1 MGYTFKRPDPAA
13 MERILTRFPY
23 SPEGAILRLAWLEG
37 LSREEI
43 AALTWDQV
51 QFEDNALTLPDRTV
65 PLAPSAE
72 DCLRERHRL
81 YAQRDPHVIISDRYQ
96 RPMPPES
103 VSRLARTALDTEG
116 QKVSLKDLRQDFVI
130 RQLQTHDWTY
140 AARVSGMAVS
150 TLRGS
155 FSQYFQERQSA
166 APELP
171 PDSEYLLWRIVQQEG
186 SSVVGL
192 ALWMGWKLQMQPGE
206 ILNLT
211 WSQVDLDRSL
221 LRLPD
226 REIPMGSRLSR
237 LLGDVYDHRKDPA
250 QDRVLLTPG
259 TGKPMD
265 LARLSTVIRTALIRG
280 GLEQLSLGDLSR
292 LSRRG
297 SQRQTV
303 LARLSAVGSLTR
315 EEVMDLHHDFVIRQ
329 LQTHDWP
336 YVARVSGMAVST
348 LRDAFSPYLTKPAAP
363 ENPLAQ
369 RDEAEYLLWRVIQ
382 QEGSSPAGLA
392 LWMGWKLQMQP
403 GEIASL
409 TWGQVDFDQ
418 NLIRLPDRTV
428 SMGSRLRRL
437 LLDAWDRR
445 KDPAEPRVFTAPTTG
460 RPMDLSRLTTV
471 TRTALIRGGLE
482 HVNLRNLHTWVRQGD
497 RAQLLMA
504 QAEEQGWLTRE
515 AVMERLGVSKSTARQ
530 YLLELREAGR
540 LVRVGT
546 RYYPAGAVADP
557 DDHLDI
563 IRAYLQEH
571 GIGRRQDFIRLLGL
585 EPEQGTLLLRR
596 LTDRGELVLTG
607 RHYTLPEQE
616 K

>member
-13 MERILTRFPY
+13 MERVLTQFPY

-72 DCLRERHRL
+72 DCLRERYRL

-186 SSVVGL
+186 GSVV
-192 ALWMGWKLQMQPGE
+192 
-206 ILNLT
+206 
-211 WSQVDLDRSL
+211 
-221 LRLPD
+221 
-226 REIPMGSRLSR
+226 
-237 LLGDVYDHRKDPA
+237 
-250 QDRVLLTPG
+250 
-259 TGKPMD
+259 
-265 LARLSTVIRTALIRG
+265 
-280 GLEQLSLGDLSR
+280 
-292 LSRRG
+292 
-297 SQRQTV
+297 
-303 LARLSAVGSLTR
+303 
-315 EEVMDLHHDFVIRQ
+315 
-329 LQTHDWP
+329 
-336 YVARVSGMAVST
+336 
-348 LRDAFSPYLTKPAAP
+348 
-363 ENPLAQ
+363 
-369 RDEAEYLLWRVIQ
+369 
-382 QEGSSPAGLA
+382 GLA

-445 KDPAEPRVFTAPTTG
+445 KDPTEPRVFTAPTTG

-571 GIGRRQDFIRLLGL
+571 GTGRRQDFIRLLGL

-596 LTDRGELVLTG
+596 LTDRGELVLSG

>member
-13 MERILTRFPY
+13 MERILTQFPY

-150 TLRGS
+150 TLR
-155 FSQYFQERQSA
+155 
-166 APELP
+166 
-171 PDSEYLLWRIVQQEG
+171 
-186 SSVVGL
+186 
-192 ALWMGWKLQMQPGE
+192 
-206 ILNLT
+206 
-211 WSQVDLDRSL
+211 
-221 LRLPD
+221 
-226 REIPMGSRLSR
+226 
-237 LLGDVYDHRKDPA
+237 
-250 QDRVLLTPG
+250 
-259 TGKPMD
+259 
-265 LARLSTVIRTALIRG
+265 
-280 GLEQLSLGDLSR
+280 
-292 LSRRG
+292 
-297 SQRQTV
+297 
-303 LARLSAVGSLTR
+303 
-315 EEVMDLHHDFVIRQ
+315 
-329 LQTHDWP
+329 
-336 YVARVSGMAVST
+336 
-348 LRDAFSPYLTKPAAP
+348 DAFSPYLTKPAAP

-369 RDEAEYLLWRVIQ
+369 WDEAEYLLWRVIQ

-571 GIGRRQDFIRLLGL
+571 GTGRRQDFIRLLGL

>member
-13 MERILTRFPY
+13 MERVLTRFPY

-51 QFEDNALTLPDRTV
+51 QFEDNALTLPDRAV

-150 TLRGS
+150 TLR
-155 FSQYFQERQSA
+155 
-166 APELP
+166 
-171 PDSEYLLWRIVQQEG
+171 
-186 SSVVGL
+186 
-192 ALWMGWKLQMQPGE
+192 
-206 ILNLT
+206 
-211 WSQVDLDRSL
+211 
-221 LRLPD
+221 
-226 REIPMGSRLSR
+226 
-237 LLGDVYDHRKDPA
+237 
-250 QDRVLLTPG
+250 
-259 TGKPMD
+259 
-265 LARLSTVIRTALIRG
+265 
-280 GLEQLSLGDLSR
+280 
-292 LSRRG
+292 
-297 SQRQTV
+297 
-303 LARLSAVGSLTR
+303 
-315 EEVMDLHHDFVIRQ
+315 
-329 LQTHDWP
+329 
-336 YVARVSGMAVST
+336 
-348 LRDAFSPYLTKPAAP
+348 DAFSPYLTKPAAP

-418 NLIRLPDRTV
+418 NLIRLPDRTA

-445 KDPAEPRVFTAPTTG
+445 KDLAEPRVFTAPTTG

-571 GIGRRQDFIRLLGL
+571 GTGRRQDFIRLLGL

>member
-81 YAQRDPHVIISDRYQ
+81 YAQRDP
-96 RPMPPES
+96 
-103 VSRLARTALDTEG
+103 RLARTALDTEG

-315 EEVMDLHHDFVIRQ
+315 EEVMDL
-329 LQTHDWP
+329 
-336 YVARVSGMAVST
+336 
-348 LRDAFSPYLTKPAAP
+348 
-363 ENPLAQ
+363 
-369 RDEAEYLLWRVIQ
+369 
-382 QEGSSPAGLA
+382 
-392 LWMGWKLQMQP
+392 
-403 GEIASL
+403 
-409 TWGQVDFDQ
+409 
-418 NLIRLPDRTV
+418 
-428 SMGSRLRRL
+428 
-437 LLDAWDRR
+437 
-445 KDPAEPRVFTAPTTG
+445 
-460 RPMDLSRLTTV
+460 
-471 TRTALIRGGLE
+471 
-482 HVNLRNLHTWVRQGD
+482 
-497 RAQLLMA
+497 
-504 QAEEQGWLTRE
+504 
-515 AVMERLGVSKSTARQ
+515 LGVSKSAALKLLNQLRQ
-530 YLLELREAGR
+530 DGAV
-540 LVRVGT
+540 VRIGGC
-546 RYYPAGAVADP
+546 YYPAGAVVLPEDQSAAVT
-557 DDHLDI
+557 
-563 IRAYLQEH
+563 AYLAAH
-571 GIGRRQDFIRLLGL
+571 GTAVRKELAELLNL
-585 EPEQGTLLLRR
+585 PPAQCTALLRR
-596 LTDRGELVLTG
+596 MVDRGELLLTG
-607 RHYTLPEQE
+607 KRYALPPQKKPPETN
-616 K
+616 

>member
-1 MGYTFKRPDPAA
+1 MGHTFNRPDEAA
-13 MERILTRFPY
+13 MLRILERHPH

-37 LSREEI
+37 LSRSEI
-43 AALTWDQV
+43 TELRWDQV
-51 QFEDNALTLPDRTV
+51 DFEGKAIQLPDRTV
-65 PLAPSAE
+65 PLEPSTE
-72 DCLRERHRL
+72 TCLRERHVRCAL
-81 YAQRDPHVIISDRYQ
+81 RDPHVVISERSKK
-96 RPMPPES
+96 PMPPES
-103 VSRLARTALDTEG
+103 
-116 QKVSLKDLRQDFVI
+116 I
-130 RQLQTHDWTY
+130 
-140 AARVSGMAVS
+140 
-150 TLRGS
+150 
-155 FSQYFQERQSA
+155 
-166 APELP
+166 
-171 PDSEYLLWRIVQQEG
+171 
-186 SSVVGL
+186 
-192 ALWMGWKLQMQPGE
+192 
-206 ILNLT
+206 
-211 WSQVDLDRSL
+211 
-221 LRLPD
+221 
-226 REIPMGSRLSR
+226 SRLSR
-237 LLGDVYDHRKDPA
+237 LALDSEGQKVN
-250 QDRVLLTPG
+250 L
-259 TGKPMD
+259 MD
-265 LARLSTVIRTALIRG
+265 LR
-280 GLEQLSLGDLSR
+280 
-292 LSRRG
+292 
-297 SQRQTV
+297 
-303 LARLSAVGSLTR
+303 
-315 EEVMDLHHDFVIRQ
+315 HDFVIRQ

-418 NLIRLPDRTV
+418 NLIRLPDRTL

-571 GIGRRQDFIRLLGL
+571 GTGRRQDFIRLLGL

-596 LTDRGELVLTG
+596 LTDRGELVLSG

>member
-13 MERILTRFPY
+13 MERVLTRFPY

-186 SSVVGL
+186 GSVV
-192 ALWMGWKLQMQPGE
+192 
-206 ILNLT
+206 
-211 WSQVDLDRSL
+211 
-221 LRLPD
+221 
-226 REIPMGSRLSR
+226 
-237 LLGDVYDHRKDPA
+237 
-250 QDRVLLTPG
+250 
-259 TGKPMD
+259 
-265 LARLSTVIRTALIRG
+265 
-280 GLEQLSLGDLSR
+280 
-292 LSRRG
+292 
-297 SQRQTV
+297 
-303 LARLSAVGSLTR
+303 
-315 EEVMDLHHDFVIRQ
+315 
-329 LQTHDWP
+329 
-336 YVARVSGMAVST
+336 
-348 LRDAFSPYLTKPAAP
+348 
-363 ENPLAQ
+363 
-369 RDEAEYLLWRVIQ
+369 
-382 QEGSSPAGLA
+382 GLA

>member
-303 LARLSAVGSLTR
+303 LARLSAVGIPDPRGGHGPAGRVQKRRAEAAEPAPSGRSRGPYRRVLLPGGGR
-315 EEVMDLHHDFVIRQ
+315 GPAGGPVRRGDGLPRRPRHRRPEGAGGASEPAPRPVYGAAAAHGRPGRAPPHRQ
-329 LQTHDWP
+329 
-336 YVARVSGMAVST
+336 AV
-348 LRDAFSPYLTKPAAP
+348 RPAAP
-363 ENPLAQ
+363 E
-369 RDEAEYLLWRVIQ
+369 
-382 QEGSSPAGLA
+382 
-392 LWMGWKLQMQP
+392 K
-403 GEIASL
+403 
-409 TWGQVDFDQ
+409 
-418 NLIRLPDRTV
+418 
-428 SMGSRLRRL
+428 
-437 LLDAWDRR
+437 
-445 KDPAEPRVFTAPTTG
+445 AP
-460 RPMDLSRLTTV
+460 
-471 TRTALIRGGLE
+471 
-482 HVNLRNLHTWVRQGD
+482 
-497 RAQLLMA
+497 
-504 QAEEQGWLTRE
+504 
-515 AVMERLGVSKSTARQ
+515 
-530 YLLELREAGR
+530 
-540 LVRVGT
+540 
-546 RYYPAGAVADP
+546 
-557 DDHLDI
+557 
-563 IRAYLQEH
+563 
-571 GIGRRQDFIRLLGL
+571 
-585 EPEQGTLLLRR
+585 
-596 LTDRGELVLTG
+596 
-607 RHYTLPEQE
+607 
-616 K
+616 

>member
-1 MGYTFKRPDPAA
+1 MVSDETKRPDEAA
-13 MERILTRFPY
+13 MRRILERY
-23 SPEGAILRLAWLEG
+23 SDSPEGIILRLAWLEG

-150 TLRGS
+150 TLR
-155 FSQYFQERQSA
+155 
-166 APELP
+166 
-171 PDSEYLLWRIVQQEG
+171 
-186 SSVVGL
+186 
-192 ALWMGWKLQMQPGE
+192 
-206 ILNLT
+206 
-211 WSQVDLDRSL
+211 
-221 LRLPD
+221 
-226 REIPMGSRLSR
+226 
-237 LLGDVYDHRKDPA
+237 
-250 QDRVLLTPG
+250 
-259 TGKPMD
+259 
-265 LARLSTVIRTALIRG
+265 
-280 GLEQLSLGDLSR
+280 
-292 LSRRG
+292 
-297 SQRQTV
+297 
-303 LARLSAVGSLTR
+303 
-315 EEVMDLHHDFVIRQ
+315 
-329 LQTHDWP
+329 
-336 YVARVSGMAVST
+336 
-348 LRDAFSPYLTKPAAP
+348 DAFSPYLTKPAAP

-409 TWGQVDFDQ
+409 TWDQVDFDR
-418 NLIRLPDRTV
+418 NLLLLPDRELP
-428 SMGSRLRRL
+428 MGSRLRRL

-445 KDPAEPRVFTAPTTG
+445 KDPTEPRVFTAPTTG

-596 LTDRGELVLTG
+596 LTDRGERVLTG

>member
-206 ILNLT
+206 I
-211 WSQVDLDRSL
+211 
-221 LRLPD
+221 
-226 REIPMGSRLSR
+226 
-237 LLGDVYDHRKDPA
+237 
-250 QDRVLLTPG
+250 
-259 TGKPMD
+259 
-265 LARLSTVIRTALIRG
+265 
-280 GLEQLSLGDLSR
+280 
-292 LSRRG
+292 
-297 SQRQTV
+297 
-303 LARLSAVGSLTR
+303 
-315 EEVMDLHHDFVIRQ
+315 
-329 LQTHDWP
+329 
-336 YVARVSGMAVST
+336 
-348 LRDAFSPYLTKPAAP
+348 
-363 ENPLAQ
+363 
-369 RDEAEYLLWRVIQ
+369 
-382 QEGSSPAGLA
+382 
-392 LWMGWKLQMQP
+392 
-403 GEIASL
+403 ASL

-418 NLIRLPDRTV
+418 NLIRLPDRMV

-445 KDPAEPRVFTAPTTG
+445 KDLAEPRVFTAPTTG

-571 GIGRRQDFIRLLGL
+571 GTGRRQDFIRLLGL

-596 LTDRGELVLTG
+596 LTDRGELVLSG

>member
-13 MERILTRFPY
+13 MERVLTRFPY

-72 DCLRERHRL
+72 DCLRERYRL

-140 AARVSGMAVS
+140 A
-150 TLRGS
+150 
-155 FSQYFQERQSA
+155 
-166 APELP
+166 
-171 PDSEYLLWRIVQQEG
+171 
-186 SSVVGL
+186 
-192 ALWMGWKLQMQPGE
+192 
-206 ILNLT
+206 
-211 WSQVDLDRSL
+211 
-221 LRLPD
+221 
-226 REIPMGSRLSR
+226 
-237 LLGDVYDHRKDPA
+237 
-250 QDRVLLTPG
+250 
-259 TGKPMD
+259 
-265 LARLSTVIRTALIRG
+265 
-280 GLEQLSLGDLSR
+280 
-292 LSRRG
+292 
-297 SQRQTV
+297 
-303 LARLSAVGSLTR
+303 
-315 EEVMDLHHDFVIRQ
+315 
-329 LQTHDWP
+329 
-336 YVARVSGMAVST
+336 ARVSGMAVST

-445 KDPAEPRVFTAPTTG
+445 KDPTEPRVFTAPTTG

-571 GIGRRQDFIRLLGL
+571 GTGRRQDFIRLLGL

-596 LTDRGELVLTG
+596 LTDRGELVLSG

>member
-13 MERILTRFPY
+13 MERVLARFPY

-72 DCLRERHRL
+72 DCLRERYRL

-140 AARVSGMAVS
+140 A
-150 TLRGS
+150 
-155 FSQYFQERQSA
+155 
-166 APELP
+166 
-171 PDSEYLLWRIVQQEG
+171 
-186 SSVVGL
+186 
-192 ALWMGWKLQMQPGE
+192 
-206 ILNLT
+206 
-211 WSQVDLDRSL
+211 
-221 LRLPD
+221 
-226 REIPMGSRLSR
+226 
-237 LLGDVYDHRKDPA
+237 
-250 QDRVLLTPG
+250 
-259 TGKPMD
+259 
-265 LARLSTVIRTALIRG
+265 
-280 GLEQLSLGDLSR
+280 
-292 LSRRG
+292 
-297 SQRQTV
+297 
-303 LARLSAVGSLTR
+303 
-315 EEVMDLHHDFVIRQ
+315 
-329 LQTHDWP
+329 
-336 YVARVSGMAVST
+336 ARVSGMAVST

-445 KDPAEPRVFTAPTTG
+445 KDPTEPRVFTAPTTG

-497 RAQLLMA
+497 RAQLLMT

-571 GIGRRQDFIRLLGL
+571 GTGRRQDFIRLLGL

>member
-1 MGYTFKRPDPAA
+1 MNKAPTTLIIMDGFGLTGPGPGNAVSLAQTPQLDRLFAEYAHTTLSASGLDVGLPAGQMGNSEVGHTNIGGGRVVFQDLPRISRAIDDGSFFENAA
-13 MERILTRFPY
+13 YNKAMDDCLEKGSSLHLYGLLSDGGVHSHIQHLYALLQMAKNKGLTR
-23 SPEGAILRLAWLEG
+23 
-37 LSREEI
+37 
-43 AALTWDQV
+43 
-51 QFEDNALTLPDRTV
+51 
-65 PLAPSAE
+65 
-72 DCLRERHRL
+72 
-81 YAQRDPHVIISDRYQ
+81 
-96 RPMPPES
+96 
-103 VSRLARTALDTEG
+103 
-116 QKVSLKDLRQDFVI
+116 
-130 RQLQTHDWTY
+130 
-140 AARVSGMAVS
+140 
-150 TLRGS
+150 
-155 FSQYFQERQSA
+155 
-166 APELP
+166 
-171 PDSEYLLWRIVQQEG
+171 
-186 SSVVGL
+186 
-192 ALWMGWKLQMQPGE
+192 
-206 ILNLT
+206 
-211 WSQVDLDRSL
+211 
-221 LRLPD
+221 
-226 REIPMGSRLSR
+226 
-237 LLGDVYDHRKDPA
+237 VY
-250 QDRVLLTPG
+250 
-259 TGKPMD
+259 
-265 LARLSTVIRTALIRG
+265 
-280 GLEQLSLGDLSR
+280 
-292 LSRRG
+292 
-297 SQRQTV
+297 
-303 LARLSAVGSLTR
+303 
-315 EEVMDLHHDFVIRQ
+315 
-329 LQTHDWP
+329 
-336 YVARVSGMAVST
+336 
-348 LRDAFSPYLTKPAAP
+348 
-363 ENPLAQ
+363 
-369 RDEAEYLLWRVIQ
+369 
-382 QEGSSPAGLA
+382 

-482 HVNLRNLHTWVRQGD
+482 HVNLRNLHAWVRQGD

-571 GIGRRQDFIRLLGL
+571 GTGRRQDFIRLLGL

>member
-13 MERILTRFPY
+13 MERVLTRFPY

-51 QFEDNALTLPDRTV
+51 QFEDNALTLPDRAV

-186 SSVVGL
+186 SSVV
-192 ALWMGWKLQMQPGE
+192 
-206 ILNLT
+206 
-211 WSQVDLDRSL
+211 
-221 LRLPD
+221 
-226 REIPMGSRLSR
+226 
-237 LLGDVYDHRKDPA
+237 
-250 QDRVLLTPG
+250 
-259 TGKPMD
+259 
-265 LARLSTVIRTALIRG
+265 
-280 GLEQLSLGDLSR
+280 
-292 LSRRG
+292 
-297 SQRQTV
+297 
-303 LARLSAVGSLTR
+303 
-315 EEVMDLHHDFVIRQ
+315 
-329 LQTHDWP
+329 
-336 YVARVSGMAVST
+336 
-348 LRDAFSPYLTKPAAP
+348 
-363 ENPLAQ
+363 
-369 RDEAEYLLWRVIQ
+369 
-382 QEGSSPAGLA
+382 GLA

-571 GIGRRQDFIRLLGL
+571 GTGRRQDFIRLLGL

>member
-13 MERILTRFPY
+13 MERILTQFPY

-72 DCLRERHRL
+72 DCLRERYRL

-186 SSVVGL
+186 GSVVGL

-211 WSQVDLDRSL
+211 WSQVDLDRGL

-237 LLGDVYDHRKDPA
+237 LLG
-250 QDRVLLTPG
+250 
-259 TGKPMD
+259 
-265 LARLSTVIRTALIRG
+265 
-280 GLEQLSLGDLSR
+280 
-292 LSRRG
+292 
-297 SQRQTV
+297 
-303 LARLSAVGSLTR
+303 
-315 EEVMDLHHDFVIRQ
+315 
-329 LQTHDWP
+329 
-336 YVARVSGMAVST
+336 
-348 LRDAFSPYLTKPAAP
+348 
-363 ENPLAQ
+363 
-369 RDEAEYLLWRVIQ
+369 
-382 QEGSSPAGLA
+382 
-392 LWMGWKLQMQP
+392 
-403 GEIASL
+403 
-409 TWGQVDFDQ
+409 
-418 NLIRLPDRTV
+418 
-428 SMGSRLRRL
+428 
-437 LLDAWDRR
+437 
-445 KDPAEPRVFTAPTTG
+445 
-460 RPMDLSRLTTV
+460 
-471 TRTALIRGGLE
+471 
-482 HVNLRNLHTWVRQGD
+482 
-497 RAQLLMA
+497 
-504 QAEEQGWLTRE
+504 
-515 AVMERLGVSKSTARQ
+515 VSKSAALKLLNQLRQ
-530 YLLELREAGR
+530 DGAV
-540 LVRVGT
+540 VRIGGC
-546 RYYPAGAVADP
+546 YYPAGAVVLPEDQSAAVT
-557 DDHLDI
+557 
-563 IRAYLQEH
+563 AYLAAH
-571 GIGRRQDFIRLLGL
+571 GTAVRKELAELLNL
-585 EPEQGTLLLRR
+585 PPAQCTALLRR
-596 LTDRGELVLTG
+596 MADRGELLLTG
-607 RHYTLPEQE
+607 KRYALPPQKKPLETN
-616 K
+616 

>member
-13 MERILTRFPY
+13 MERILTQFPY

-51 QFEDNALTLPDRTV
+51 QFEGNALTLPDRTV

-72 DCLRERHRL
+72 DCLRERYRL

-150 TLRGS
+150 TLR
-155 FSQYFQERQSA
+155 
-166 APELP
+166 
-171 PDSEYLLWRIVQQEG
+171 
-186 SSVVGL
+186 
-192 ALWMGWKLQMQPGE
+192 
-206 ILNLT
+206 
-211 WSQVDLDRSL
+211 
-221 LRLPD
+221 
-226 REIPMGSRLSR
+226 
-237 LLGDVYDHRKDPA
+237 
-250 QDRVLLTPG
+250 
-259 TGKPMD
+259 
-265 LARLSTVIRTALIRG
+265 
-280 GLEQLSLGDLSR
+280 
-292 LSRRG
+292 
-297 SQRQTV
+297 
-303 LARLSAVGSLTR
+303 
-315 EEVMDLHHDFVIRQ
+315 
-329 LQTHDWP
+329 
-336 YVARVSGMAVST
+336 
-348 LRDAFSPYLTKPAAP
+348 DAFSPYLTKPAAP

-409 TWGQVDFDQ
+409 TWEQVDFDQ

-571 GIGRRQDFIRLLGL
+571 GTGRRQDFIRLLGL

>member
-186 SSVVGL
+186 GSVVGL

-211 WSQVDLDRSL
+211 WSQVDLDRGL

-237 LLGDVYDHRKDPA
+237 LLGDVCGHRKNPA

-265 LARLSTVIRTALIRG
+265 LARLS
-280 GLEQLSLGDLSR
+280 
-292 LSRRG
+292 
-297 SQRQTV
+297 
-303 LARLSAVGSLTR
+303 AVGSLTR
-315 EEVMDLHHDFVIRQ
+315 EEVMDL
-329 LQTHDWP
+329 
-336 YVARVSGMAVST
+336 
-348 LRDAFSPYLTKPAAP
+348 
-363 ENPLAQ
+363 
-369 RDEAEYLLWRVIQ
+369 
-382 QEGSSPAGLA
+382 
-392 LWMGWKLQMQP
+392 
-403 GEIASL
+403 
-409 TWGQVDFDQ
+409 
-418 NLIRLPDRTV
+418 
-428 SMGSRLRRL
+428 
-437 LLDAWDRR
+437 
-445 KDPAEPRVFTAPTTG
+445 
-460 RPMDLSRLTTV
+460 
-471 TRTALIRGGLE
+471 
-482 HVNLRNLHTWVRQGD
+482 
-497 RAQLLMA
+497 
-504 QAEEQGWLTRE
+504 
-515 AVMERLGVSKSTARQ
+515 LGVSKSAALKLLNQLRQ
-530 YLLELREAGR
+530 DGAV
-540 LVRVGT
+540 VRIGGC
-546 RYYPAGAVADP
+546 YYPAGAVVLPEDQSAAVT
-557 DDHLDI
+557 
-563 IRAYLQEH
+563 AYLAAH
-571 GIGRRQDFIRLLGL
+571 GTAVRKELAELLNL
-585 EPEQGTLLLRR
+585 PPAQCTALLRR
-596 LTDRGELVLTG
+596 MADRGELLLTG
-607 RHYTLPEQE
+607 KRYALPPKE
-616 K
+616 KPLETN

>member
-1 MGYTFKRPDPAA
+1 
-13 MERILTRFPY
+13 
-23 SPEGAILRLAWLEG
+23 
-37 LSREEI
+37 
-43 AALTWDQV
+43 
-51 QFEDNALTLPDRTV
+51 
-65 PLAPSAE
+65 
-72 DCLRERHRL
+72 
-81 YAQRDPHVIISDRYQ
+81 
-96 RPMPPES
+96 MPPES
-103 VSRLARTALDTEG
+103 
-116 QKVSLKDLRQDFVI
+116 I
-130 RQLQTHDWTY
+130 
-140 AARVSGMAVS
+140 
-150 TLRGS
+150 
-155 FSQYFQERQSA
+155 
-166 APELP
+166 
-171 PDSEYLLWRIVQQEG
+171 
-186 SSVVGL
+186 
-192 ALWMGWKLQMQPGE
+192 
-206 ILNLT
+206 
-211 WSQVDLDRSL
+211 
-221 LRLPD
+221 
-226 REIPMGSRLSR
+226 SRLSR
-237 LLGDVYDHRKDPA
+237 LALDSEGQKVN
-250 QDRVLLTPG
+250 L
-259 TGKPMD
+259 MD
-265 LARLSTVIRTALIRG
+265 LR
-280 GLEQLSLGDLSR
+280 
-292 LSRRG
+292 
-297 SQRQTV
+297 
-303 LARLSAVGSLTR
+303 
-315 EEVMDLHHDFVIRQ
+315 HDFVIRQ

-403 GEIASL
+403 GEIAS
-409 TWGQVDFDQ
+409 
-418 NLIRLPDRTV
+418 
-428 SMGSRLRRL
+428 
-437 LLDAWDRR
+437 RR
-445 KDPAEPRVFTAPTTG
+445 KDLAEPRVFTAPTTG

-571 GIGRRQDFIRLLGL
+571 GTGRRQDFIRLLGL

-596 LTDRGELVLTG
+596 LTDRGELVLSG

>member
-1 MGYTFKRPDPAA
+1 MSKVTMRRPDARAMAQLLAEQTQTAA
-13 MERILTRFPY
+13 GL
-23 SPEGAILRLAWLEG
+23 ILRLAWRQG
-37 LSREEI
+37 LTREEI
-43 AALTWDQV
+43 QRLTWNDVDFSAHQ
-51 QFEDNALTLPDRTV
+51 LRLPDRTI
-65 PLAPSAE
+65 PLETETE
-72 DCLRERHRL
+72 DCLRRQAERP
-81 YAQRDPHVIISDRYQ
+81 DPPTPFVVVSDRRRQ
-96 RPMPPES
+96 QMPPES
-103 VSRLARTALDTEG
+103 ISRLSRLALDSEG
-116 QKVSLKDLRQDFVI
+116 QKVNLMDLRHDFVI
-130 RQLQTHDWTY
+130 RQLQIHDWPY
-140 AARVSGMAVS
+140 VARVSGMAVS

-206 ILNLT
+206 I
-211 WSQVDLDRSL
+211 
-221 LRLPD
+221 
-226 REIPMGSRLSR
+226 
-237 LLGDVYDHRKDPA
+237 
-250 QDRVLLTPG
+250 
-259 TGKPMD
+259 
-265 LARLSTVIRTALIRG
+265 
-280 GLEQLSLGDLSR
+280 
-292 LSRRG
+292 
-297 SQRQTV
+297 
-303 LARLSAVGSLTR
+303 
-315 EEVMDLHHDFVIRQ
+315 
-329 LQTHDWP
+329 
-336 YVARVSGMAVST
+336 
-348 LRDAFSPYLTKPAAP
+348 
-363 ENPLAQ
+363 
-369 RDEAEYLLWRVIQ
+369 
-382 QEGSSPAGLA
+382 
-392 LWMGWKLQMQP
+392 
-403 GEIASL
+403 ASL
-409 TWGQVDFDQ
+409 TWGQVDFDK
-418 NLIRLPDRTV
+418 NLIRLTDRMV

-497 RAQLLMA
+497 RSQLLMA
-504 QAEEQGWLTRE
+504 QAEEQGWMTRE
-515 AVMERLGVSKSTARQ
+515 AVMERMGVSKSTSRQ

-571 GIGRRQDFIRLLGL
+571 GTGRRQDFIRLLGL

>member
-150 TLRGS
+150 TLR
-155 FSQYFQERQSA
+155 
-166 APELP
+166 
-171 PDSEYLLWRIVQQEG
+171 
-186 SSVVGL
+186 
-192 ALWMGWKLQMQPGE
+192 
-206 ILNLT
+206 
-211 WSQVDLDRSL
+211 
-221 LRLPD
+221 
-226 REIPMGSRLSR
+226 
-237 LLGDVYDHRKDPA
+237 
-250 QDRVLLTPG
+250 
-259 TGKPMD
+259 
-265 LARLSTVIRTALIRG
+265 
-280 GLEQLSLGDLSR
+280 
-292 LSRRG
+292 
-297 SQRQTV
+297 
-303 LARLSAVGSLTR
+303 
-315 EEVMDLHHDFVIRQ
+315 
-329 LQTHDWP
+329 
-336 YVARVSGMAVST
+336 
-348 LRDAFSPYLTKPAAP
+348 DAFSPYLTKPAAP

-418 NLIRLPDRTV
+418 NLVRLPDRMV

-445 KDPAEPRVFTAPTTG
+445 KDPTEPRVFTAPTTG

-571 GIGRRQDFIRLLGL
+571 GTGRRQDFIRLLGL

>member
-1 MGYTFKRPDPAA
+1 
-13 MERILTRFPY
+13 
-23 SPEGAILRLAWLEG
+23 
-37 LSREEI
+37 
-43 AALTWDQV
+43 
-51 QFEDNALTLPDRTV
+51 
-65 PLAPSAE
+65 
-72 DCLRERHRL
+72 
-81 YAQRDPHVIISDRYQ
+81 
-96 RPMPPES
+96 
-103 VSRLARTALDTEG
+103 
-116 QKVSLKDLRQDFVI
+116 
-130 RQLQTHDWTY
+130 
-140 AARVSGMAVS
+140 
-150 TLRGS
+150 
-155 FSQYFQERQSA
+155 
-166 APELP
+166 
-171 PDSEYLLWRIVQQEG
+171 
-186 SSVVGL
+186 
-192 ALWMGWKLQMQPGE
+192 
-206 ILNLT
+206 
-211 WSQVDLDRSL
+211 
-221 LRLPD
+221 
-226 REIPMGSRLSR
+226 
-237 LLGDVYDHRKDPA
+237 
-250 QDRVLLTPG
+250 
-259 TGKPMD
+259 
-265 LARLSTVIRTALIRG
+265 
-280 GLEQLSLGDLSR
+280 
-292 LSRRG
+292 
-297 SQRQTV
+297 
-303 LARLSAVGSLTR
+303 
-315 EEVMDLHHDFVIRQ
+315 
-329 LQTHDWP
+329 
-336 YVARVSGMAVST
+336 
-348 LRDAFSPYLTKPAAP
+348 
-363 ENPLAQ
+363 
-369 RDEAEYLLWRVIQ
+369 
-382 QEGSSPAGLA
+382 
-392 LWMGWKLQMQP
+392 MQP